1 MITQSGEFPRLFVP
15 HLVSMQP
22 LQSEVEV
29 VCSVQSHLEAKIGW
43 ILFAESVEISGSN
56 KTGKFLSENDLI
68 SIAIQIKAHRIL

>member
-1 MITQSGEFPRLFVP
+1 MFFSVSKIRPQSAGEFPRLFVP

-43 ILFAESVEISGSN
+43 ILFVEGVERSGIN
-56 KTGKFLSENDLI
+56 KTGKLFVCLHS
-68 SIAIQIKAHRIL
+68 QI